1 VTTAPAGP
9 SGERPSARMAPS
21 VEPETQASD
30 PPPIVHRG
38 LVYRAVMA
46 FAASL
51 LRFRTGI
58 RIEGLEHLPPGAAV
72 IAANHRSFVDIP
84 MIAHAAARRGAGRR
98 HVCFLARES
107 LATSRLLGFIMRHAG
122 CVLIARGRPDRA
134 ALRDVAAHLAAGD
147 LVAIFPEG
155 TRGTGP
161 DLQPFQSGALHAARR
176 AAVPVIPCAIGGS
189 AECWPKGRRFPIRRR
204 VAILFGPAIDP
215 ARPDAL
221 ALVRTWLR
229 GALATMPEHP
239 PLPAEP
245 DPEQRSDG
253 APSADGVV

>member
-1 VTTAPAGP
+1 MSAGP
-9 SGERPSARMAPS
+9 VGPGGERPGHPTAEAAPPAAQPA
-21 VEPETQASD
+21 EPA
-30 PPPIVHRG
+30 PIVHRG

-58 RIEGLEHLPPGAAV
+58 RIAGLEHLPPGAAV

-98 HVCFLARES
+98 HVCFLARET
-107 LATSRLLGFIMRHAG
+107 LATSRVLGFIMRHAG

-176 AAVPVIPCAIGGS
+176 AAVPVIPCAIAGS
-189 AECWPKGRRFPIRRR
+189 AEAWPKGRRFPIRRR

-215 ARPDAL
+215 AQPDAL
-221 ALVRTWLR
+221 AEVRTWLR

-239 PLPAEP
+239 PLPPEP
-245 DPEQRSDG
+245 HPEPSSAG
-253 APSADGVV
+253 APSTDDAV